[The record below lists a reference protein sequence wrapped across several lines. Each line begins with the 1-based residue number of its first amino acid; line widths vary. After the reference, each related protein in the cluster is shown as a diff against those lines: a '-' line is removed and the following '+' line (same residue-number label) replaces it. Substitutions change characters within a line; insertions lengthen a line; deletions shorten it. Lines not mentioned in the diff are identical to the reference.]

1 MNRKKVPVFFSCD
14 DNYIPFLGVAIKS
27 LIENS
32 TQENDYFIYVLHSNL
47 DIENMK
53 IITNMEKENVSICFI
68 DVSEKL
74 IRFGER
80 LNLRDYYTVAIYF
93 RIFIPNMFPLLD
105 KAIYLDSDM
114 VILDDIA
121 KLYSIDLGDM
131 LLGGVSDSIIAYRHE
146 FRDYAELGCGIYPYT
161 KYFNSGMMLMNL
173 KGMRDFD
180 LEGKFEYLFNKYHFD
195 TVCPDQDYLNVIC
208 KDKVLYVDG
217 GWDKMA
223 IDDNYDGKPMI
234 VHYNNFAKPWQQ
246 DGICYSDYFWQYA
259 DMTPY
264 SQEIHKMRKEFT
276 KEKLNAQTKCGETLV
291 ASTIRIVNDPNNFK
305 NVFDRGV
312 IYGK

>member
-1 MNRKKVPVFFSCD
+1 MTAKNIPIFFSCD

-32 TQENDYFIYVLHSNL
+32 SKNNNYYIYVLHSKMS
-47 DIENMK
+47 IKNMK
-53 IITNMEKENVSICFI
+53 IITGMEKENVSICFY
-68 DVSEKL
+68 DVSKKLKKYGEK
-74 IRFGER
+74 
-80 LNLRDYYTVAIYF
+80 LNLRDYYTVSIYF
-93 RIFIPNMFPLLD
+93 RLFIPDMFPNLK

-121 KLYSIDLGDM
+121 KLYDTELGDN
-131 LLGGVSDSIIAYRHE
+131 LLGGVPDAIIASRQE

-173 KGMRDFD
+173 EAMREFD
-180 LEGKFEYLFNKYHFD
+180 LEGKFEHLFNTYRFE

-208 KDKVLYVDG
+208 KDRVLYLDE

-223 IDDNYDGKPMI
+223 IDGGYENPMI

-246 DGICYSDYFWQYA
+246 DGINYAEFFWKYA
-259 DMTPY
+259 KETPY
-264 SQEIHKMRKEFT
+264 YDEIMNIRNNFNE
-276 KEKLNAQTKCGETLV
+276 EKLLMQAKGGEELV
-291 ASTIRIVNDPNNFK
+291 KSTIRIVNSDKNFK
-305 NVFDRGV
+305 RVLFDTG
-312 IYGK
+312 IL

>member
-1 MNRKKVPVFFSCD
+1 MNRKRVPVFFSCD

-27 LIENS
+27 LIEN
-32 TQENDYFIYVLHSNL
+32 TTEENDYFIFVLHSKMSI
-47 DIENMK
+47 DNMK

-74 IRFGER
+74 VRFGER

-93 RIFIPNMFPLLD
+93 RIFIPNMFPQFD
-105 KAIYLDSDM
+105 KAIYLDADM
-114 VILDDIA
+114 VVLDDIA
-121 KLYSIDLGDM
+121 KLYSIELGDM
-131 LLGGVSDSIIAYRHE
+131 LLGGVPDSIIACRKE

-173 KGMRDFD
+173 EGMRRFD
-180 LEGKFEYLFNKYHFD
+180 LEGKFEYLFNKYRFD

-208 KDKVLYVDG
+208 KDRVLYVDG

-264 SQEIHKMRKEFT
+264 KDAIHNMRKSFT
-276 KEKLNAQTKCGETLV
+276 KEKLEAQAKGSEALV

-305 NVFDRGV
+305 RVFERGV

>member
-14 DNYIPFLGVAIKS
+14 DNYILFLGVAIKS

-32 TQENDYFIYVLHSNL
+32 SKENDYYIYVLHSSL
-47 DIENMK
+47 DVENMK
-53 IITNMEKENVSICFI
+53 AIIGMETENVSIHFI
-68 DVSEKL
+68 DVSDKL
-74 IRFGER
+74 VRFGER
-80 LNLRDYYTVAIYF
+80 LNLRDYYTVSIYF
-93 RIFIPNMFPLLD
+93 RIFIPEMFPEFD
-105 KAIYLDSDM
+105 KAIYLDCDM
-114 VILDDIA
+114 VILEDVA
-121 KLYSIDLGDM
+121 KLYSVELGAM
-131 LLGGVSDSIIAYRHE
+131 LLGGVPDAIIACRQE

-173 KGMRDFD
+173 KEMREFN

-208 KDKVLYVDG
+208 KNRVLYLDT

-246 DGICYSDYFWQYA
+246 DGICYGDYFWHYA
-259 DMTPY
+259 DMSPY
-264 SQEIHKMRKEFT
+264 REEIHKIRNEFSEEMMDSQ
-276 KEKLNAQTKCGETLV
+276 KKDGEELV
-291 ASTIRIVNDPNNFK
+291 KSTIRIVNDPNNFK
-305 NVFDRGV
+305 NVFARGV
-312 IYGK
+312 EYGK